1 MAVIAPKP
9 FYHPAR
15 YLPRFHWE
23 LLACGARGHVLAG
36 TDVREVTEQDSVIV
50 REIDGVRWHRCL
62 RCDAWVPLAPPVAP
76 ERERVPAHGEIEL
89 PLRGRAMRDLIVL
102 RLIAIDR
109 FIHFIV
115 LVALAGAVLVF
126 ANDQAHLR
134 RLYDTALRAIEGV
147 NNGPLPRH
155 HGLLGEID
163 SLFHADSNTLYLIAG
178 GLGLYALV
186 EGVEAVGLW
195 MMKRWAEYLTFI
207 ATGAFLPYE
216 LSELVTG
223 PTVVKLGATVI
234 NLAVLGYL
242 LFSKRLFGVRGGVA
256 EEERIRYSEC
266 GWDALE
272 RSTPELIAGGTSG
285 GRLRRHRQT

>member
-36 TDVREVTEQDSVIV
+36 TDVREVTERGQRD
-50 REIDGVRWHRCL
+50 RARDGRR
-62 RCDAWVPLAPPVAP
+62 ALAPL
-76 ERERVPAHGEIEL
+76 PALRRLGAAGASRRAGARPGAAHAEIEL

-115 LVALAGAVLVF
+115 LAALAGAVLVF

-163 SLFHADSNTLYLIAG
+163 SCFT
-178 GLGLYALV
+178 
-186 EGVEAVGLW
+186 
-195 MMKRWAEYLTFI
+195 
-207 ATGAFLPYE
+207 
-216 LSELVTG
+216 
-223 PTVVKLGATVI
+223 PTRT
-234 NLAVLGYL
+234 
-242 LFSKRLFGVRGGVA
+242 
-256 EEERIRYSEC
+256 
-266 GWDALE
+266 
-272 RSTPELIAGGTSG
+272 RST
-285 GRLRRHRQT
+285 

>member
-36 TDVREVTEQDSVIV
+36 TDVREVTERDSVIV
-50 REIDGVRWHRCL
+50 REMDGVRWHRCL
-62 RCDAWVPLAPPVAP
+62 RCDAWVPLAPPDAP
-76 ERERVPAHGEIEL
+76 VRDRVPAHAEIEL

-115 LVALAGAVLVF
+115 LAALAGAVFVF

-147 NNGPLPRH
+147 NNGAAAPASWP
-155 HGLLGEID
+155 
-163 SLFHADSNTLYLIAG
+163 AG
-178 GLGLYALV
+178 RG
-186 EGVEAVGLW
+186 
-195 MMKRWAEYLTFI
+195 RQRCFT
-207 ATGAFLPYE
+207 
-216 LSELVTG
+216 
-223 PTVVKLGATVI
+223 PTRT
-234 NLAVLGYL
+234 
-242 LFSKRLFGVRGGVA
+242 
-256 EEERIRYSEC
+256 
-266 GWDALE
+266 
-272 RSTPELIAGGTSG
+272 RST
-285 GRLRRHRQT
+285 